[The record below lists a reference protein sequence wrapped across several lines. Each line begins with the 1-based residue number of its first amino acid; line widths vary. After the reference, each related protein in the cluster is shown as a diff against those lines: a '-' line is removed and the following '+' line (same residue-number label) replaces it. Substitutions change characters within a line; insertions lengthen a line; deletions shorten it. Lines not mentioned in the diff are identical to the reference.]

1 MVSALQRF
9 RMARDHR
16 SNMARR
22 PTSRARMPRP
32 DDTTRARLLD
42 AAEKV
47 FSRLGFEGASVRAI
61 NAEAD
66 VDSGAIHYHF
76 GTKEELFRA
85 VIKRRGEIL
94 SSDRLARLAR
104 CEGAP
109 GAAPLIE
116 QIVTAY
122 ILPYA
127 NPKLGSRDERLR
139 FARLR
144 AWLMAEQP
152 GSDPSPLGADH
163 KHTGQRFIDAL
174 SAALP
179 HLTAAEIRMRYLIMW
194 SSLNTLSAGLG
205 HAALESQRAE
215 TALIDFERNVPEL
228 IELFSSMFRE
238 ASKDPRTDA
247 GRSRAKPTRRRRS
260 ARTATTRF

>member
-1 MVSALQRF
+1 
-9 RMARDHR
+9 
-16 SNMARR
+16 MARR
-22 PTSRARMPRP
+22 PTSRARMPHP

-104 CEGAP
+104 CEDAA

-122 ILPYA
+122 ILPYT

-144 AWLMAEQP
+144 AWLMAEHP
-152 GSDPSPLGADH
+152 GSDPSPLGAEH
-163 KHTGQRFIDAL
+163 KHTGQKFIDAL
-174 SAALP
+174 SSALP
-179 HLTAAEIRMRYLIMW
+179 HLTPEEIRTRYLIMW

-205 HAALESQRAE
+205 HVALESRRAE
-215 TALIDFERNVPEL
+215 NALIDFERNVPEL

-238 ASKDPRTDA
+238 ASKAPRA
-247 GRSRAKPTRRRRS
+247 GIGRSRAKASRRRS
-260 ARTATTRF
+260 AKTATTRF